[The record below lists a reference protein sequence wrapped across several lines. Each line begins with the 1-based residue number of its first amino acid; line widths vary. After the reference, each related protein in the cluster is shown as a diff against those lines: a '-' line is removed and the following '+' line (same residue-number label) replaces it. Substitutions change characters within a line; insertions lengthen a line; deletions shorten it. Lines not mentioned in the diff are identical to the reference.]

1 MGLDRLR
8 LAADGLLAVLL
19 APSCA
24 ACRAALEAPSRGP
37 VCAACWAAI
46 RIITPPVCERCGDP
60 LPSWRVISQTSARC
74 PRCRR
79 RRSAVDLGGA
89 VGAYE
94 GALRDVIHA
103 LKYEGRRTLAR
114 PLGQLMAAYGARL
127 LDGADCAVP
136 VPLHRRRR
144 RARGFNQA
152 AELARALGLPV
163 VDALVRVRATS
174 SQTDL
179 PAAQR
184 HRNVRGAFR
193 AAGAGFLRRGRAAV
207 GGRTIVLVDD
217 VCTTGA
223 TLEACAAA
231 LKAAGAREVRALTAA
246 RVVLSR
252 P

>member
-1 MGLDRLR
+1 MLRDRLR
-8 LAADGLLAVLL
+8 HAADGVLAVLL

-24 ACRAALEAPSRGP
+24 ACRVPLDAPSRGP
-37 VCAACWAAI
+37 VCPACWSSV

-60 LPSWRVISQTSARC
+60 LPSWRAISQAHARC

-79 RRSAVDLGGA
+79 RRSPVDRGRA

-94 GALRDVIHA
+94 GALREIIHA
-103 LKYEGRRTLAR
+103 LKYDGRRTVAR
-114 PLGQLMAAYGARL
+114 PLGRLMARHGAPL
-127 LDGADCAVP
+127 LDGADCVVP

-144 RARGFNQA
+144 RSRGFNQA
-152 AELARALGLPV
+152 TELASAIGLPV
-163 VDALVRVRATS
+163 VDALVRARPTP

-193 AAGAGFLRRGRAAV
+193 AARPGLFGWRDATLR
-207 GGRTIVLVDD
+207 GRTIVLVDD
-217 VCTTGA
+217 VSTTGA
-223 TLEACAAA
+223 TLEACAAV
-231 LKAAGAREVRALTAA
+231 LKAAGVREVRALTAA